1 MAVSLAHNM
10 GNVVRSNMKCPNCTH
25 KRQFIYSKGVRFCWH
40 CKKREYLTQAECDII
55 NEENQKQRE
64 YQ

>member
-10 GNVVRSNMKCPNCTH
+10 GNIVRSNMKCTNCTH
-25 KRQFIYSKGVRFCWH
+25 KRAFFYSKGIWFCWH
-40 CKKREYLTQAECDII
+40 CKCTRPMTPVEIDQV

-64 YQ
+64 YS